1 MTKYRLLF
9 VLPLACAGLLALAR
23 ADEPSNK
30 PPEGFTALFNGKD
43 LDGWKVHGGDM
54 KFWGA
59 DADKGILYVDGGGGG
74 WLMTEKEYGDYELRV
89 DWKIPEK
96 GNSGV
101 ALRAPREGDP
111 AYTGMEI
118 QILDND
124 WHKKNLKGLQDVQLA
139 GAIYGVVAPSKDV
152 TKPIGEWNSYRITA
166 KGRRIKIELN
176 GTVIV
181 DADLDDSKE
190 QFKKHPGLTREK
202 GCIGLQSHSER
213 VEFRNVFVK
222 EL

>member
-1 MTKYRLLF
+1 MTRDHLVWL
-9 VLPLACAGLLALAR
+9 LPLAVVAFLGVAR
-23 ADEPSNK
+23 TDEPSNK
-30 PPEGFTALFNGKD
+30 PPEGFTAIYNGKD
-43 LDGWKVHGGDM
+43 LEGWKVHGGDM
-54 KFWGA
+54 KLWGA
-59 DADKGILYVDGGGGG
+59 DADTGLLFCKGGGGG

-101 ALRAPREGDP
+101 ALRAPRQGDP
-111 AYTGMEI
+111 AYSGMEI
-118 QILDND
+118 QILDNE
-124 WHKKNLKGLQDVQLA
+124 WHQKNLKGLRDVQLT
-139 GAIYGVVAPSKDV
+139 GAIYGVVPPSKDV
-152 TKPIGEWNSYRITA
+152 TKPIGDWNTYRITA
-166 KGRRIKIELN
+166 KGRKITIELN

-181 DADLDDSKE
+181 DADLDEHKD
-190 QFKKHPGLTREK
+190 QFKEHPGLTREK